1 MCRNCDTK
9 PVILLTN
16 NKKGLCKSCFFRY
29 FERKVNKTI
38 NDFKLINKGEKIGVA
53 ISGGKDSLTLLYILN
68 KLKEKKRFKIEALL
82 IDEGIK
88 GYRDLSMKDAE
99 KFCRDLKIK
108 LNIVSYK
115 KEFGYTLDQLIKKLK
130 MKPCSICGVFRRY
143 LLNKYSRK
151 LKFDKLATGHNLDD
165 EVQTILM
172 NQFRNNPEVSAR
184 LGPITGIEDD
194 KKFVRRIKPL
204 YMLTEKETTTY
215 AYLKNFNLKF
225 CECSYNTEA
234 YRISVREIVNKM
246 EEKYPG
252 TKHSILK
259 SFLEILPL
267 LKEKYKGSKYE
278 IKYCRKCKEPS
289 SKDICQKCGILSK
302 L

>member
-1 MCRNCDTK
+1 
-9 PVILLTN
+9 
-16 NKKGLCKSCFFRY
+16 
-29 FERKVNKTI
+29 
-38 NDFKLINKGEKIGVA
+38 
-53 ISGGKDSLTLLYILN
+53 
-68 KLKEKKRFKIEALL
+68 
-82 IDEGIK
+82 
-88 GYRDLSMKDAE
+88 
-99 KFCRDLKIK
+99 
-108 LNIVSYK
+108 
-115 KEFGYTLDQLIKKLK
+115 
-130 MKPCSICGVFRRY
+130 
-143 LLNKYSRK
+143 
-151 LKFDKLATGHNLDD
+151 
-165 EVQTILM
+165 M

-225 CECSYNTEA
+225 CECPYNTEA
-234 YRISVREIVNKM
+234 YRISVREIVNRM

-278 IKYCRKCKEPS
+278 IKYCGKCKEPS
-289 SKDICQKCGILSK
+289 SKDICQKCEILSK